1 MVFLSGDV
9 GVFEGCGGERDMLIG
24 PKLGK
29 DWEVGLD
36 DDAEFWVAAESWSVG
51 AVDKELLIGGDLDCA
66 VDAGFGSG

>member
-1 MVFLSGDV
+1 
-9 GVFEGCGGERDMLIG
+9 MLIG